1 MRVDS
6 SIFTNRQDAGIQL
19 ADTLLKL
26 GIKTDMVL
34 AIPRGGVPVGLV
46 VAEKL
51 GVPLKLFLVRK
62 IGHPF
67 NEEYAIGAVTEN
79 DLMLNESEKVN
90 LDHLDDNIKKERDRI
105 KEMKEIFGHVATKKD
120 ILDKTILL
128 VDDGIATGTCVEL
141 AINELRKSG
150 AKEIMVASPVC
161 HLKTADKI
169 RNIADRMIILKN
181 PSHFVGIGA
190 YYEDFS
196 QLSDNHV
203 IELIKKSRL

>member
-1 MRVDS
+1 MRIDS
-6 SIFTNRQDAGIQL
+6 SIFINRQDAGMQL

-26 GIKTDMVL
+26 GIKTDMIL

-79 DLMLNESEKVN
+79 DLMLNESKKVN
-90 LDHLDDNIKKERDRI
+90 LDHHDDSIKKERDRI

-128 VDDGIATGTCVEL
+128 VDDGIATGTCVAL
-141 AINELRKSG
+141 AIHELRKSG

-161 HLKTADKI
+161 PLKTADKI
-169 RNIADRMIILKN
+169 RNIADRMIILKH

-190 YYEDFS
+190 YYADFS

>member
-6 SIFTNRQDAGIQL
+6 SIFTNRQDAGMQL
-19 ADTLLKL
+19 AKTLLKL

-90 LDHLDDNIKKERDRI
+90 LDHLDDSIKKERDRI
-105 KEMKEIFGHVATKKD
+105 KEMKEIFGHVATKND

-161 HLKTADKI
+161 PLKTADKI
-169 RNIADRMIILKN
+169 RNIADRMIILKH

-196 QLSDNHV
+196 QLSDNDV

>member
-1 MRVDS
+1 MRIDS
-6 SIFTNRQDAGIQL
+6 SIFINREDAGMQL

-26 GIKTDMVL
+26 GIKTDMIL

-90 LDHLDDNIKKERDRI
+90 LDHHDDSIKKERDRI

-128 VDDGIATGTCVEL
+128 VDDGIATGTCVAL
-141 AINELRKSG
+141 AIHELRKSG
-150 AKEIMVASPVC
+150 AKEIIVASPVC
-161 HLKTADKI
+161 PLKTADKI
-169 RNIADRMIILKN
+169 RNIADRMIILKH

-190 YYEDFS
+190 YYADFS

>member
-1 MRVDS
+1 MRIDS
-6 SIFTNRQDAGIQL
+6 SIFINRQDAGMQL

-26 GIKTDMVL
+26 GIKTDMIL

-90 LDHLDDNIKKERDRI
+90 LDHHDDSIKKERDRI

-128 VDDGIATGTCVEL
+128 VDDGIATGTCVAL
-141 AINELRKSG
+141 AIHELRKSG

-161 HLKTADKI
+161 PLKTADKI
-169 RNIADRMIILKN
+169 RNIADRMIILKH

-190 YYEDFS
+190 YYADFS

>member
-1 MRVDS
+1 MRIDS
-6 SIFTNRQDAGIQL
+6 SIFINREDAGMQL

-26 GIKTDMVL
+26 GIKTDMIL

-90 LDHLDDNIKKERDRI
+90 LDHHDDSIKKERDRI

-128 VDDGIATGTCVEL
+128 VDDGIATGTCVAL
-141 AINELRKSG
+141 AIHELRKSG

-161 HLKTADKI
+161 PLKTADKI
-169 RNIADRMIILKN
+169 RNIADRMIILKH

-190 YYEDFS
+190 YYADFS

>member
-1 MRVDS
+1 MRIDS
-6 SIFTNRQDAGIQL
+6 SIFINRQDAGMQL

-26 GIKTDMVL
+26 GIKTDMIL

-90 LDHLDDNIKKERDRI
+90 LDHHDDSIKKERDRI

-128 VDDGIATGTCVEL
+128 VDDGIATGTCVAL
-141 AINELRKSG
+141 AIHELRKSG

-161 HLKTADKI
+161 PLKTADKI
-169 RNIADRMIILKN
+169 RNIADRMIILKH

-190 YYEDFS
+190 YYADFS

-203 IELIKKSRL
+203 TELIKKSRL